1 MWTLNWINE
10 CSSPQIMVCEKIS
23 RDFRFFFGWEK
34 QKLPFSLKEKVNFSR
49 ALKNKPNG
57 TTEIG

>member
-1 MWTLNWINE
+1 MNSKLDQRMFIATNYGLWENFKRF
-10 CSSPQIMVCEKIS
+10 S
-23 RDFRFFFGWEK
+23 FFFGWEK